1 MGSSLNSKCSVRG
14 MMKGR
19 LVFGVK
25 VQISTLVVYI
35 FVTLCNFTL
44 KLQNVVI

>member
-1 MGSSLNSKCSVRG
+1 MQYERDVERTFGV
-14 MMKGR
+14 
-19 LVFGVK
+19 GVK

-44 KLQNVVI
+44 KLQNIVI